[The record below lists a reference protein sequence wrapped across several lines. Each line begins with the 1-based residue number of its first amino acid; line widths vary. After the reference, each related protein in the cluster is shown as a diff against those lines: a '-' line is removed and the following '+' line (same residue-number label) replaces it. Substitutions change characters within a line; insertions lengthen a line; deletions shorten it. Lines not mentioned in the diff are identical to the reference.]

1 MYRWYWRGYQYRS
14 FYSRTFRS
22 SNWAFCIR
30 LVDRFGFWVFRY
42 NWEVMSL
49 LSPVIFS
56 LAFAEWYAKYDFKV
70 YTQGFILRHTSR
82 AIIRFIVLLF
92 ASVLSA
98 DRFDNGI
105 YFPTTCILFLGLSCS
120 LFWLWFELRFNY
132 LLDEDDPFYIGKT
145 AWSDRTLRE
154 IGINGI
160 QLFFLKIALILFL
173 LFTILIHLL
182 R

>member
-1 MYRWYWRGYQYRS
+1 
-14 FYSRTFRS
+14 
-22 SNWAFCIR
+22 
-30 LVDRFGFWVFRY
+30 
-42 NWEVMSL
+42 MSL
-49 LSPVIFS
+49 LSLVIFS
-56 LAFAEWYAKYDFKV
+56 LAFAEWYARYDFKV
-70 YTQGFILRHTSR
+70 YTQGFILRHTIR

-98 DRFDNGI
+98 YRFDNGI
-105 YFPTTCILFLGLSCS
+105 YFDVINIFKLQLFIPTTCILFLGLSCS

-160 QLFFLKIALILFL
+160 QLFFLKIALIVFL
-173 LFTILIHLL
+173 LFAILIHLL